1 MFCNYNPKYLGIESM
16 IYLNIVGEIY
26 YILFMPF
33 YMSSIYHMKNQID
46 KQGEILFFI
55 NVDVRVSL
63 RVSRLISVIIDKQTQ
78 NLTS

>member
-1 MFCNYNPKYLGIESM
+1 MFCNYNAKYLGIESM

-46 KQGEILFFI
+46 KQGEIFFFI